1 MNYYDII
8 IIGSGIAGLYSALN
22 IKQMSPDTSFMVLE
36 KYKKKWIGGR
46 LNNEEFYG
54 TTVVTGAGIGRK
66 GKDYLLVE
74 LLDKLNIKYSEFQI
88 TMNYAMP
95 NSAQIPDSIHSIIK
109 QLRSE
114 YKRQKKPVTTFKHF
128 AKSYLGER
136 DYNHFIAT
144 LGYTDYEN
152 EDVYQTL
159 YKYGMEDNDA
169 GWTALNIPWRQ
180 LIQKMVHV
188 IGSQHVRSGNN
199 VVSIRL
205 VNKVENKV
213 VNKVVNKVE
222 NKVVN
227 KVEDCFEI
235 TTEKGV
241 VYTCGKVILATTI
254 SSIHKLLPQYKIYNH
269 IKSQPFLR
277 LYAKFPK
284 QSADIMKQLVPTY
297 TVVSGPLQ
305 KIIPMSLEKGVY
317 MIAYSDNKS
326 AELLKDHLK
335 NTATN
340 RQFFC
345 DLLEHTLNIPNK
357 TLKIT
362 ALLDF
367 YWPVGTHY
375 YTPIEPSRRTEF
387 IHAIQHPQP
396 NMLVVGEVVAA
407 NQGWTEGA
415 LESVQCVLTKKWIE
429 SK

>member
-1 MNYYDII
+1 MI
-8 IIGSGIAGLYSALN
+8 
-22 IKQMSPDTSFMVLE
+22 LE

-66 GKDYLLVE
+66 EKDHLLVD
-74 LLDKLNIKYSEFQI
+74 LLRKLNIKYTEFPVTI
-88 TMNYAMP
+88 NYALP
-95 NSAQIPDSIHSIIK
+95 NPSKISSSIHSIIK

-114 YKRQKKPVTTFKHF
+114 YKKQNKPVTTFKHF
-128 AKSYLGER
+128 AKAYLGEK
-136 DYNHFIAT
+136 DYNHFITT

-159 YKYGMEDNDA
+159 YKYGMEDNDS
-169 GWTALNIPWRQ
+169 GWTGLSIPWHQ

-188 IGSQHVRSGNN
+188 IGSQHVRSSND

-205 VNKVENKV
+205 VKSQNKVENR
-213 VNKVVNKVE
+213 
-222 NKVVN
+222 
-227 KVEDCFEI
+227 FEI
-235 TTEKGV
+235 MTEKGV
-241 VYTCGKVILATTI
+241 SYFCGKVILATTI
-254 SSIHKLLPQYKIYNH
+254 TSIHKLLPQYKIYNH
-269 IKSQPFLR
+269 VKSQPFLR

-284 QSADIMKQLVPTY
+284 QSAEIMKQLVPTY

-335 NTATN
+335 NTAAN

-345 DLLEHTLNIPNK
+345 DLLEHTLNIPTN

-375 YTPIEPSRRTEF
+375 YTPIEPSRRIEF
-387 IHAIQHPQP
+387 INAIQHPES
-396 NMLVVGEVVAA
+396 NMLVVGEVVAV

-415 LESVQCVLTKKWIE
+415 LESVQRVLTKKWIE
-429 SK
+429 SQ